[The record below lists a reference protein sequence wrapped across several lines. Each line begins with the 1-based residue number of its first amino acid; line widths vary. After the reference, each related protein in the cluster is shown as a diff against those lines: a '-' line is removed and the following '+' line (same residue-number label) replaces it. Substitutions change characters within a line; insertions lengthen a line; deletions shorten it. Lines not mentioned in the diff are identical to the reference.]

1 MLYYILGIL
10 TSRSDV
16 GLIKSMTG
24 YGRYEGIVEDKKILA
39 EIRSVNHRFADYN
52 IKTPR
57 NYGFLEEKIRKF
69 LSGKINRGKVDVYV
83 SVESFEQA
91 DKDVILNEPLA
102 ESYINALKELRDK
115 FSLKDDISVS
125 SVARWSEIFNM
136 QRKDEDSEKIWA
148 CVKVALESAADDFVS
163 MREREGERL
172 YKDLVEKRNNMYKME
187 QQIAQ
192 CAPERLEAYRN
203 RLYEK
208 LKEVLNDTNIDE
220 SRILTEA
227 AIFADK
233 VAIDEE
239 TVRLESHFEEFDKII
254 NAPEPAGRKLDFLI
268 QEINREI
275 NTIGSKANDL
285 EISKTVVAFK
295 AELEK
300 MREQVQNVE

>member
-1 MLYYILGIL
+1 M
-10 TSRSDV
+10 
-16 GLIKSMTG
+16 IKSMTG
-24 YGRYEGIVEDKKILA
+24 YGRFEGIVENKKILA

-52 IKTPR
+52 IKVPR
-57 NYGFLEEKIRKF
+57 NYGFLEEKVRKF
-69 LSGKINRGKVDVYV
+69 LADKINRGKIDVYL
-83 SVESFEQA
+83 SIESIDTS
-91 DKDVILNEPLA
+91 DKDVCLNAPLA
-102 ESYINALKELRDK
+102 ESYISALKELCEK

-125 SVARWSEIFNM
+125 SVARFGDIFIA
-136 QRKDEDSEKIWA
+136 QRKSEDEEKIWQCA
-148 CVKVALESAADDFVS
+148 KIALESAADDFVA
-163 MREREGERL
+163 MRKREGERL
-172 YKDLVEKRNNMYKME
+172 YADLTEKKNTMQDLER
-187 QQIAQ
+187 QIALH
-192 CAPERLEAYRN
+192 APERTEMYRN

-208 LKEVLNDTNIDE
+208 LKEVLSDTQIDE
-220 SRILTEA
+220 ARILTEA

-233 VAIDEE
+233 AAIDEE